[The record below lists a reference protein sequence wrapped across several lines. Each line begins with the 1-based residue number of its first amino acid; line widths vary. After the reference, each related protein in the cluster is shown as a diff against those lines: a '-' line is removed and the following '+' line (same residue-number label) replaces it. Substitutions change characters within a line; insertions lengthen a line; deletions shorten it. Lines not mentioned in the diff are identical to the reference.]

1 MDMFSNVSV
10 GVKMDV
16 VNTIPLG
23 LSLKVVPLDVNGEPI
38 DDIEIDELKV
48 AAGNGETLLNA
59 DGVLNDN
66 LPAQEFAFAIKS
78 KKGDISSL
86 DGLAFTL
93 VAASDHV
100 TGSAA
105 IKGEQGI
112 KVSNIVLEVSG
123 DVEADLKDMNF

>member
-1 MDMFSNVSV
+1 MDII
-10 GVKMDV
+10 
-16 VNTIPLG
+16 NTIPLG
-23 LSLKVVPLDVNGEPI
+23 LSLKVVPMDINGKVIE
-38 DDIEIDELKV
+38 DIEIDELKI
-48 AAGNGETLLNA
+48 AAGNGEALLDA

-93 VAASDHV
+93 VAASDHI

-112 KVSNIVLEVSG
+112 KVSNIVFEISG
-123 DVEADLKDMNF
+123 DVELKDMNF